1 MRNLKTYIYHNP
13 HKEQAVNFRQQ
24 FESCLV
30 EESVSTVD
38 SIEDA
43 DFFVVIGG
51 DGTLLNF
58 SKYIIEQPKPVL
70 AVNMGS
76 LGFLTDVR
84 VDEARFAVRSIVE
97 KNYSTEN
104 RRFLEIRA
112 AGSSYYALNDFVVA
126 KCGLHARMVSIVV
139 TSNGEYVNTY
149 RADGVIIAT
158 PTGSTAYSFST
169 GGPIVK
175 PGLDAVVITPIA
187 PHNLNA
193 RPIVVPGSDIIE
205 LYAES
210 EESDLHSMV
219 DGQCSLALG
228 GKERV
233 QVTLSDKYIQLVK
246 APSRGYYSILRQKL
260 KWGDKLC

>member
-1 MRNLKTYIYHNP
+1 MRNKTVYIFHNP
-13 HKEQAVNFRQQ
+13 HKEHAVSFRS
-24 FESCLV
+24 EMEEYLVSLSVTIVDAV
-30 EESVSTVD
+30 EE
-38 SIEDA
+38 A
-43 DFFVVIGG
+43 DFFIVIGG

-58 SKYIIEQPKPVL
+58 SKLIIEYPKPVL

-84 VDEARFAVRSIVE
+84 VDEAKDAVLHILDDDY
-97 KNYSTEN
+97 KTEN
-104 RRFLEIRA
+104 RHFLEIRVRDCI
-112 AGSSYYALNDFVVA
+112 YYALNDFVVA

-139 TSNGEYVNTY
+139 TADGEYVNTY

-175 PGLDAVVITPIA
+175 PGLNAVVITPIA

-193 RPIVVPGSDIIE
+193 RPIVVPGGESIE
-205 LYAES
+205 LLAES
-210 EESDLHSMV
+210 GDHDLHSMI

-228 GKERV
+228 GSETV
-233 QVTLSDKYIQLVK
+233 SVLLSKKYIRMIK
-246 APSRGYYSILRQKL
+246 APSRGYYSILREKL